1 MLGMGHGHSA
11 PNYVSIAIKSLIM
24 LSLDLEV
31 KFSLF
36 CTEGRDRE
44 KIFLWD
50 FPLMNHKIFHNYCCH
65 LKRKI
70 PFLKGNIIIII

>member
-44 KIFLWD
+44 KISLWD
-50 FPLMNHKIFHNYCCH
+50 FPLMNQKCFHNYC
-65 LKRKI
+65 R
-70 PFLKGNIIIII
+70 